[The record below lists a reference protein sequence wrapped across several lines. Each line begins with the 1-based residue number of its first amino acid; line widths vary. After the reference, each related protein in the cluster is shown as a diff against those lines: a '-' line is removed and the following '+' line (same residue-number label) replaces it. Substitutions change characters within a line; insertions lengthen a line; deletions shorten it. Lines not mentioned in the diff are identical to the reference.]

1 MSEQDKTT
9 SELLHAVQLLQAEIN
24 PAWKEWVD
32 IVGINTNEPFKEGWQ
47 ERVADPV
54 NQQKESYIAGLRH
67 AQSILMKM
75 VTQLQEGREKELA

>member
-1 MSEQDKTT
+1 MSEYDKT
-9 SELLHAVQLLQAEIN
+9 SSALLHAVQLLQADIN

-54 NQQKESYIAGLRH
+54 NQQKESYISGLRH
-67 AQSILMKM
+67 AQSILMNM
-75 VTQLQEGREKELA
+75 VTELQEGRDKELK

>member
-1 MSEQDKTT
+1 MSEHDKA
-9 SELLHAVQLLQAEIN
+9 SSALLHAVQLIQAEIN

-47 ERVADPV
+47 ERLADPV
-54 NQQKESYIAGLRH
+54 NKQKESYIAGLRH

-75 VTQLQEGREKELA
+75 VTERQKERERELK

>member
-9 SELLHAVQLLQAEIN
+9 SALLHAVQLLQAEIN
-24 PAWKEWVD
+24 PAWKEWVE
-32 IVGINTNEPFKEGWQ
+32 IVGIKEEPFKEGWQ
-47 ERVADPV
+47 KRLADPV

-75 VTQLQEGREKELA
+75 ATELQEGLKKELK

>member
-1 MSEQDKTT
+1 MSKHKKA
-9 SELLHAVQLLQAEIN
+9 SSALLHAVQLLQMEIN

-47 ERVADPV
+47 ERLADPV
-54 NQQKESYIAGLRH
+54 NKQKESYIAGLRQ

-75 VTQLQEGREKELA
+75 ATELQQPLEESK